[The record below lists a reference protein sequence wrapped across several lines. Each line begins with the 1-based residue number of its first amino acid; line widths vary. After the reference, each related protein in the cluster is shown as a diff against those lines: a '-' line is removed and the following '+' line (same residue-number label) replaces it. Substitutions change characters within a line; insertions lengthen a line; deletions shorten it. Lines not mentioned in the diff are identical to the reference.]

1 LVGGDIKQVHPS
13 SANDWIM
20 KEASWFTIN
29 YGEASGTL
37 KWIYDNYKKAEEKS
51 RKNRKYVKDNF
62 TIEKMTQLLGDIL
75 QKHDAGKGPQQVT
88 LQLPT
93 LKKVESLKTLQLP
106 TLKKPNA

>member
-1 LVGGDIKQVHPS
+1 MIQEIKKCQ
-13 SANDWIM
+13 NC
-20 KEASWFTIN
+20 
-29 YGEASGTL
+29 
-37 KWIYDNYKKAEEKS
+37 
-51 RKNRKYVKDNF
+51 KNNF

-88 LQLPT
+88 LQLPK